1 MDIDRKFDTI
11 KSKIKNMNHI
21 DNEKFVDELYKW
33 IIEISF
39 FYDTVV
45 KIGGDPSTTQFQI
58 KPSKRPSEGHIALF
72 SLRRGYPKE
81 TFDDHWCYILKDF
94 GSKYVIIPTTSIK
107 LDSGKCDERYE
118 MDIDD
123 YTNKGKSRLQITDLR
138 SVDVMRVNINPS
150 PNYFEVITP
159 RESIIQKV
167 KSIIFS

>member
-1 MDIDRKFDTI
+1 M
-11 KSKIKNMNHI
+11 
-21 DNEKFVDELYKW
+21 
-33 IIEISF
+33 
-39 FYDTVV
+39 
-45 KIGGDPSTTQFQI
+45 
-58 KPSKRPSEGHIALF
+58 
-72 SLRRGYPKE
+72 
-81 TFDDHWCYILKDF
+81 KDF

-167 KSIIFS
+167 KAIIFS